1 MMNRGNIPPERMH
14 SSMKIGFYGA
24 AHEVTGS
31 CTLIEVGSVKGIV
44 DFGMEQGKDVYV
56 NVPLPVEPSA
66 LDFVLLTH
74 AHIDHSGM
82 LPKLWKDGYR
92 GPIYASS
99 ATCSLCE
106 VMLRDS
112 ASIQESEA
120 EWKNRKPQRSGGGEV
135 EPVYTMEDAESVL
148 KQFRP
153 CSYHQVIQVNENVSI
168 RKTEVGHLLG
178 SAAIEVWL
186 HEDNVTKK
194 LCFSGDVWNYNQPIL
209 RDKIRSPLET
219 STTIRTANSSLSRS
233 WRKRKKKRQLMLR
246 N

>member
-1 MMNRGNIPPERMH
+1 
-14 SSMKIGFYGA
+14 MKLGFYGA

-31 CTLIEVGSVKGIV
+31 CTLIEVGNVKGIV
-44 DFGMEQGKDVYV
+44 DFGMEQGKDIYV

-92 GPIYASS
+92 GPIYATR

-120 EWKNRKPQRSGGGEV
+120 EWKNRKAQRSGSGAV

-153 CSYHQVIQVNENVSI
+153 CSYHQVIQVNDHVSI
-168 RKTEVGHLLG
+168 RMTDVGHLLG

-186 HEDNVTKK
+186 HEDGVTKK
-194 LCFSGDVWNYNQPIL
+194 VCFSGDVGNSNQPIL
-209 RDKIRSPLET
+209 RDPQCVAEADYVVIE
-219 STTIRTANSSLSRS
+219 STYGDRLHSTE
-233 WRKRKKKRQLMLR
+233 QVD
-246 N
+246 